1 MIGRLRSESGQTLV
15 YVLLFISAFSVMMP
29 SVVSYASQGV
39 LGGRSLAALLR
50 DREAAEAGAEY
61 ALRRIK
67 AGVADGTGNEGP
79 HATTAPA
86 VTIDGAVSTPAV
98 TMQRRV
104 MTGIEIVQL
113 APVPPPSPAPAPS
126 ITAPSC
132 FGLFRVRITDGLG
145 TELPYGAVWS
155 VKTNL
160 GVAST
165 GIDQGGRFR
174 PPAAD
179 TYTITAQLA
188 NLRASKIVTATCT
201 AS

>member
-15 YVLLFISAFSVMMP
+15 YVLLFISAFSVLMP

-39 LGGRSLAALLR
+39 LGGRSLVALLR

-61 ALRRIK
+61 ALRRVK
-67 AGVADGTGNEGP
+67 AGVADGSGNEGP

-98 TMQRRV
+98 TMMRRV
-104 MTGIEIVQL
+104 MNEIQIEQL
-113 APVPPPSPAPAPS
+113 APAGNAS

-132 FGLFRVRITDGLG
+132 FGLLRATAIDNTVVPAAR
-145 TELPYGAVWS
+145 TELPFGVVWS
-155 VKTNL
+155 VKTSAGNP
-160 GVAST
+160 ST
-165 GIDQGGRFR
+165 GLDQGGRFR
-174 PPAAD
+174 PAGPD
-179 TYTITAQLA
+179 TYTISAQFA
-188 NLRASKIVTATCT
+188 NLRASKIVTATCS

>member
-1 MIGRLRSESGQTLV
+1 MIGRFRSESGQTLV
-15 YVLLFISAFSVMMP
+15 YVLLFISAFSVVMP

-98 TMQRRV
+98 TMRRRV
-104 MTGIEIVQL
+104 MNAIEIEQL
-113 APVPPPSPAPAPS
+113 APAGNAS

-132 FGLFRVRITDGLG
+132 FGLFRAIALDNTVVPAAR
-145 TELPYGAVWS
+145 TEMPFGVVWS
-155 VKTNL
+155 VKTSA
-160 GVAST
+160 GVTST

-174 PPAAD
+174 PPAPD

-188 NLRASKIVTATCT
+188 NLRAKRIVTATCT

>member
-1 MIGRLRSESGQTLV
+1 MIGRLRSESGQSLV

-29 SVVSYASQGV
+29 SVVSFASQGA
-39 LGGRSLAALLR
+39 LGGRTLAALLR

-67 AGVADGTGNEGP
+67 GGVADGTGNEGP

-98 TMQRRV
+98 TMLRRV
-104 MTGIEIVQL
+104 MSGMEIRQL
-113 APVPPPSPAPAPS
+113 APAADGSIADPA
-126 ITAPSC
+126 C
-132 FGLFRVRITDGLG
+132 FGLFRVLITDGAI
-145 TELPYGAVWS
+145 EMPYGALWS
-155 VKTNL
+155 VRTSA
-160 GVAST
+160 GAASA

-174 PPAAD
+174 PPAAG
-179 TYTITAQLA
+179 TYVISAQFA

-201 AS
+201 AP

>member
-1 MIGRLRSESGQTLV
+1 MIERLRSESGQTLV

-29 SVVSYASQGV
+29 SVVSFASQGV

-50 DREAAEAGAEY
+50 DREAAETGAEY

-104 MTGIEIVQL
+104 MSGIEIVQL
-113 APVPPPSPAPAPS
+113 APAANGS

-132 FGLFRVRITDGLG
+132 FGLFRVRITDGAG
-145 TELPYGAVWS
+145 TELPFGAVWS
-155 VKTNL
+155 VKTSA
-160 GVAST
+160 GAAST

-174 PPAAD
+174 PAAAD
-179 TYTITAQLA
+179 TYTISAQLA
-188 NLRASKIVTATCT
+188 NLRASKIVTATCA

>member
-15 YVLLFISAFSVMMP
+15 YVLLFISAFSVLMP
-29 SVVSYASQGV
+29 SVISYASQGV
-39 LGGRSLAALLR
+39 LGGRSLSALLR

-67 AGVADGTGNEGP
+67 AGVADGSGNEGP
-79 HATTAPA
+79 HATTAPV

-132 FGLFRVRITDGLG
+132 LGLFRVRIIDGG
-145 TELPYGAVWS
+145 IDLPFGAVWS
-155 VKTNL
+155 VKTSL
-160 GVAST
+160 GVASS

-188 NLRASKIVTATCT
+188 NLRATRVVTATCT
-201 AS
+201 SS